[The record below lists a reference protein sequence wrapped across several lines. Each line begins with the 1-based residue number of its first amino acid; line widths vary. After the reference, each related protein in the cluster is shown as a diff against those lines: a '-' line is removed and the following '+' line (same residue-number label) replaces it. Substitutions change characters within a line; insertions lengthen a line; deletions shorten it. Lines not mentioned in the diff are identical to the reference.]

1 MDCPKC
7 GHALSA
13 NAIECSACG
22 IILSRYS
29 ASRDRWMPP
38 PPPPPE
44 PKKDS
49 GNGVLI
55 TFGLFFLALVGVAI
69 YIKKSGVKMPIP
81 QWLEDALG
89 VVIGGVMIVAFV
101 IYKIMSV
108 RGVRL

>member
-13 NAIECSACG
+13 SAIECSACG

-29 ASRDRWMPP
+29 PSRDRWMPP

-49 GNGVLI
+49 GNGVLAV
-55 TFGLFFLALVGVAI
+55 FGLFFLALVGVAI
-69 YIKKSGVKMPIP
+69 YIKKSGVRLPMP
-81 QWLEDALG
+81 QWLEEALG
-89 VVIGGVMIVAFV
+89 FVIGGVMIVAFL
-101 IYKIMSV
+101 IYKIMAM

>member
-13 NAIECSACG
+13 SAIECSACG
-22 IILSRYS
+22 IIVSRYS

-49 GNGVLI
+49 GNGVLVV
-55 TFGLFFLALVGVAI
+55 FGLVFLALVGAGV
-69 YIKKSGVKMPIP
+69 YVKKTGAKLPP
-81 QWLEDALG
+81 WLEDALG
-89 VVIGGVMIVAFV
+89 AVLLGVLIVAVV
-101 IYKIMSV
+101 IYKFMV
-108 RGVRL
+108 VKNVRL